1 MLSMIV
7 TVLIVLAGVYIG
19 WTMILLIYNE
29 FTAKR
34 VTFLEAMV
42 TLLIEYPD
50 AYKVFGYTNVV
61 GAAWTISTT
70 DDWDRATRVLL
81 GL

>member
-34 VTFLEAMV
+34 VTVFEA
-42 TLLIEYPD
+42 TIILLTEFPD
-50 AYKVFGYTNVV
+50 AYKLFGWYRVAE
-61 GAAWTISTT
+61 AAWIISTT
-70 DDWDRATRVLL
+70 DDYDMATRVLL
-81 GL
+81 GH